1 VGTGPV
7 GIKVTHLPTGIVAV
21 CQHMRSQH
29 YNRAVCLS
37 GIERMLAEAGW
48 QPQAS
53 AEDVR
58 LVDGFMFMCQDAK
71 TNAAWRRIRAP
82 LGVGQ

>member
-1 VGTGPV
+1 
-7 GIKVTHLPTGIVAV
+7 
-21 CQHMRSQH
+21 
-29 YNRAVCLS
+29 
-37 GIERMLAEAGW
+37 MLAEAGW